1 MRSSLEEG
9 RNDNA
14 VSSGVQLWQVAEL
27 IQQNQTIVRL
37 IERDVEKNA
46 ERIKLLLRI
55 LQGAQNGDREELTRQ
70 IYLYGSMLTSKD
82 LMARQL
88 FLWLAAME
96 QESK

>member
-1 MRSSLEEG
+1 MRSILDE
-9 RNDNA
+9 RRKDNA
-14 VSSGVQLWQVAEL
+14 VSPGAQMWRIAEL
-27 IQQNQTIVRL
+27 LQQNQTIARL
-37 IERDVEKNA
+37 IEEDVEKNA
-46 ERIKLLLRI
+46 ERIKLLIRI

-82 LMARQL
+82 LMERQL